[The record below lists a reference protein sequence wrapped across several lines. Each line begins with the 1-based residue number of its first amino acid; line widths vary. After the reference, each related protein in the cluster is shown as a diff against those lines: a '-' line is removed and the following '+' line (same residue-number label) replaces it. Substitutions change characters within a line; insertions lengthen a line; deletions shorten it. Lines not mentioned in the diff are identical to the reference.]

1 MSAEKCGESFLFE
14 IEQRVPVVRQRETT
28 PRSQALLQKIQ
39 AKEPGWDDWDTPGQ
53 IWYKAYKMGL
63 LDEE

>member
-1 MSAEKCGESFLFE
+1 MSAEKCGETFSFE
-14 IEQRVPVVRQRETT
+14 IHQRVPEFRERQTT

-39 AKEPGWDDWDTPGQ
+39 QKEPGWDDWTIPGE
-53 IWYKAYKMGL
+53 IWFKAYKLGL